1 MASLAPI
8 WAVPFVGLLL
18 SIAILPMAA
27 PRLWHRHHGTVA
39 LAWAAILLLPMIVAF
54 GPHATL
60 DLAVHALVH
69 EYLPFIT
76 LLASL
81 YAIGGGIRLTR
92 TLSGLPTAN
101 TALLGVGALLASLIG
116 TTGASMVLIRPLLRA
131 IAWRREQTHSVI
143 FFIFIVSNVGGSLTP
158 IGDPPL
164 FLGYL
169 RGVGFLWTVQHMLG
183 PMLFTTCLLL
193 AAFWVLDR
201 RSLAREGAPPARLPH
216 EPEISLIEGW
226 LNVGLMLAVVVVVI
240 ASGSVATGIAVP
252 LGPTSLQL
260 EEVLRVVALF
270 VLGALSILFTSRG
283 VRALNDF
290 SWAPMREVAL
300 LFLGLFLTIAPVLA
314 MLQAG
319 SEGPFAPALRVL
331 DDATGQPREAAYFW
345 ITGLLSSVLDN
356 APTYLVFFE
365 AAGGDPVL
373 LQGKLA
379 PVLIAISCGAVFMGA
394 LTYIGN
400 APNFMVRSIAEGRGI
415 AMPSF
420 FAYLLWSGAFLLP
433 VFALVSLIWF

>member
-8 WAVPFVGLLL
+8 WAVPFIGLLL

-27 PRLWHRHHGTVA
+27 PRLWHRHHGSFA
-39 LAWAAILLLPMIVAF
+39 LAWAAILLVPMVVAF
-54 GPHATL
+54 GAHAAVG
-60 DLAVHALVH
+60 LAVHALVH
-69 EYLPFIT
+69 EYLPFIA

-92 TLSGLPTAN
+92 TLSGLPTSN

-131 IAWRREQTHSVI
+131 IAWRREQTHAVI

-169 RGVGFLWTVQHMLG
+169 RGVGFLWTVQHMAA
-183 PMLFTTCLLL
+183 PMLFTTGLLL
-193 AAFWVLDR
+193 AAFWALDR
-201 RSLAREGAPPARLPH
+201 RSLKREGPPPARLPH
-216 EPEISLIEGW
+216 RPEFSLIEGW
-226 LNVGLMLAVVVVVI
+226 LNVALMLAVVAVVI
-240 ASGSVATGIAVP
+240 ASGSVSTGITVP
-252 LGPTSLQL
+252 LGPTSLRL
-260 EEVLRVVALF
+260 EEVLRVVALI
-270 VLGALSILFTSRG
+270 ALAGVSVRFTSRG
-283 VRALNDF
+283 LRTGNEF

-319 SEGPFAPALRVL
+319 SEGPFAAALGVL
-331 DDATGQPREAAYFW
+331 VDATGQPREAAYFW

-379 PVLIAISCGAVFMGA
+379 PVLMAISCGAVFMGA
-394 LTYIGN
+394 LTYVGN
-400 APNFMVRSIAEGRGI
+400 APNFMVRSIAEARGI

-420 FAYLLWSGAFLLP
+420 FAYLLWSCGFLLP
-433 VFALVSLIWF
+433 VFVLVSLIWF